1 MSATDQSNIL
11 NRLELSH
18 NLRGSLQRAA
28 AYAYQQSH
36 REVTVEHLLLS
47 LTEDR
52 DAAVILEAS
61 NVEVAKLVTE
71 VADYLGR
78 LEDRVEGDGAR
89 QPTLGRDL
97 IHIFQSAAAA
107 AQKSQRRAV
116 GSALVLAAIVGEG
129 RSPSAHMLKNHGMT
143 FEQAIAALRQANAA
157 QAARP
162 VPQPAEEP
170 SHGTPTPSDAQ
181 PADEPGPPPPS
192 AAATPLPNG
201 AATAPPPEV
210 APVRNVQAARDVL
223 ASARER
229 VAAVGGTADSQ
240 AGAETPQSADKPSG
254 RAPDAGPARK
264 ADAPARA
271 EEAGAKPARPAPP
284 ENDNQS
290 DVAAKQGASAPP
302 PTAPAPPQTPTAT
315 AKPVAAQPA
324 ALDRKDKQREKA
336 DAAVARQQQA
346 PPVQPS
352 EPGPAARPT
361 RPVAPPASPH
371 QPSSGGADRGPANRP
386 PPAPSPGAGA
396 PPPQQRRPRW
406 PDWAKHENGGSEP
419 SHASGQP
426 APPDRA
432 AALRQPGGA
441 GPLPSHPGELRAEER
456 RPGPAGPPPDSTWQ
470 PRHPAAHGDTASPAR
485 PQPVPRSHPQHA
497 PAQRPH
503 PAAPPAMPDLPPFD
517 PRTLVEQIPTRMRV
531 GKPLTVNVRVP
542 RRQLEAWSGGGPDP
556 ATHSQHVITKAMVMR
571 LKAAPVDFS
580 VEHAS
585 PETQW
590 SEGYGGPLSD
600 DIVSWRWVVAPR
612 RSGRHI
618 LQLSGSTRIV
628 GRDGL
633 AAERPLPPQ
642 RISVRVSPDY
652 GRLFRRVAMW
662 LIIAGLAGTLG
673 YFADG
678 LFDMGRSVLAQLG
691 R

>member
-61 NVEVAKLVTE
+61 NVAVANLVTE

-78 LEDRVEGDGAR
+78 LEDRVESDGAR

-129 RSPSAHMLKNHGMT
+129 RSPSAHMLKNHGLT
-143 FEQAIAALRQANAA
+143 FEQAIAALRQANVA

-170 SHGTPTPSDAQ
+170 AV
-181 PADEPGPPPPS
+181 PPPS
-192 AAATPLPNG
+192 AAAAPIPSG
-201 AATAPPPEV
+201 AATAPSPSPTPEV

-229 VAAVGGTADSQ
+229 VAAAGGSANSQ
-240 AGAETPQSADKPSG
+240 VAAEKPEPDEPSAGP
-254 RAPDAGPARK
+254 APDAAPVRK
-264 ADAPARA
+264 PDVPARA
-271 EEAGAKPARPAPP
+271 AEAGARPVRPAQP

-290 DVAAKQGASAPP
+290 DAPTNQGSVVPP
-302 PTAPAPPQTPTAT
+302 PAAAAPPQAAPQAPAEP
-315 AKPVAAQPA
+315 AKPVVAQPA
-324 ALDRKDKQREKA
+324 ALDRHDTQREN
-336 DAAVARQQQA
+336 AAGAARQPQA
-346 PPVQPS
+346 PPARSS
-352 EPGPAARPT
+352 EPDPAPRRRPAA
-361 RPVAPPASPH
+361 PP
-371 QPSSGGADRGPANRP
+371 PSAREPGGAGADRGPATQP
-386 PPAPSPGAGA
+386 PPAPPPAAGA

-406 PDWAKHENGGSEP
+406 PDWAKQQNGAPEP
-419 SHASGQP
+419 PQATRQP
-426 APPDRA
+426 PPPDRA
-432 AALRQPGGA
+432 APLRQPGGA
-441 GPLPSHPGELRAEER
+441 GPLPSHPGDLRAEER
-456 RPGPAGPPPDSTWQ
+456 RPGPAGPLPDSNWQ
-470 PRHPAAHGDTASPAR
+470 PRHPAAQRDTATA
-485 PQPVPRSHPQHA
+485 QPDPWSHPQHA
-497 PAQRPH
+497 PAQRPR
-503 PAAPPAMPDLPPFD
+503 PAAPQAMPDLPPFD

-531 GKPLTVNVRVP
+531 GKPVTVNVRVP

-556 ATHSQHVITKAMVMR
+556 ATLSQHVITKAMVMR

-600 DIVSWRWVVAPR
+600 DIVSWRWIVTPR
-612 RSGRHI
+612 RSGRQI

-633 AAERPLPPQ
+633 AAERPLPAQ
-642 RISVRVSPDY
+642 RISVRVSADY
-652 GRLFRRVAMW
+652 GRLFRRVGVW

-678 LFDMGRSVLAQLG
+678 LFDMGRSVLAQLV